1 MPKVSEEHALARRQQ
16 IIDAAYRCFAA
27 KGFHQA
33 TMRDIYEEAGLSPG
47 AVYHYFDSKHAIIAA
62 SFDFDYERSS
72 RLFAAAAESEDPLG
86 AITDLLNFLFQGLKG
101 AAELKAGNV
110 NVQGWAEAVV
120 NPTLHKTVQRV
131 LDVCRDA
138 TTAII
143 RKAQAK
149 GEIDPVIDAHAFA
162 NILLSL
168 YYGLELQLALDP
180 LTDVDSYAQ
189 TVKRL
194 LGAARQG

>member
-1 MPKVSEEHALARRQQ
+1 
-16 IIDAAYRCFAA
+16 
-27 KGFHQA
+27 
-33 TMRDIYEEAGLSPG
+33 
-47 AVYHYFDSKHAIIAA
+47 
-62 SFDFDYERSS
+62 
-72 RLFAAAAESEDPLG
+72 
-86 AITDLLNFLFQGLKG
+86 
-101 AAELKAGNV
+101 LKAGNV

-149 GEIDPVIDAHAFA
+149 GEIDPAIDAHAFA